1 MDKVLTAIREILTAL
16 VADSASPLYYHATT
30 APKGIKRVFWGDPA
44 QIPRNE
50 FPCLVIR
57 PVGSTW
63 PKRGTKYDQK
73 VHRVEVII
81 VANLDTY
88 KDTAPA
94 DPGALKSLQTMIDMM
109 EKTDNVQGT
118 SAKTVVGAL
127 CARLTLPYTDSGTKY
142 AAIDVRP
149 ESVDYV
155 FNTSRG
161 FPTFEV
167 IALFSVTSQGDRAT
181 V

>member
-1 MDKVLTAIREILTAL
+1 MDKVLTAIREIITAL
-16 VADSASPLYYHATT
+16 VADSASPLYYNAST

-50 FPCLVIR
+50 FPCVVIR

-63 PKRGTKYDQK
+63 PKRGTAYDQK
-73 VHRVEVII
+73 NHRVEVII

-88 KDTAPA
+88 KDTAPS
-94 DPGALKSLQTMIDMM
+94 DPGALTSLQTMIDMM
-109 EKTDNVQGT
+109 EKTNTAQST
-118 SAKTVVGAL
+118 SSKSIVGAL
-127 CARLTLPYTDSGTKY
+127 SARLTLPYTSSGTKY
-142 AAIDVRP
+142 AAIDLKP

-155 FNTSRG
+155 FNVSRG

-167 IALFSVTSQGDRAT
+167 IALFSVTSQGDRAAA
-181 V
+181 